1 MLFNTIS
8 SILLYLYLFYQ
19 YCNARYPEQ
28 TQEYIYSITYSCL
41 YVYSKCQ
48 IILTNIK
55 NILCFYMIDCKP
67 EFYNLFISQFGDN
80 NNDEF
85 FFNFI
90 LKNQTILTL
99 DKTELTFILE
109 SNNESDKM
117 FALLDDCDFVLMNDN
132 ENNFKII
139 QKLELNLEN
148 MISETSELL
157 KIQHVSYEP
166 LLCELLIDD
175 DNIKIDFKDKNG
187 KYNYLIV
194 NNYIDSKFLS
204 YFMKEHYNIL
214 DIENYILRILDDSV
228 QTMIFDKTT
237 VLHFDKTKMIQL

>member
-1 MLFNTIS
+1 
-8 SILLYLYLFYQ
+8 
-19 YCNARYPEQ
+19 
-28 TQEYIYSITYSCL
+28 
-41 YVYSKCQ
+41 
-48 IILTNIK
+48 
-55 NILCFYMIDCKP
+55 MIDCKP